1 MGRVTDA
8 AAGSYTLNMRRWCAV
23 PLIAGA
29 LAMPA
34 TAAADQT
41 RFSVDKGKTSWSF
54 EVGWADVEGKK
65 QVVEWSMPSS
75 AIGRDL
81 DQPLRFQKRAA
92 NAEIVAAIN
101 RYAETVK
108 GARIKARQ
116 TSGGS
121 IRLEA
126 SGKSRSAMKRAMAGA
141 KAAQKAALKKY
152 NRQHGFTKLRGKIIP
167 NHAVHAA
174 RYAEDVAPL
183 ADALG
188 AGKLKRRDFA
198 ERAISFIQS
207 IPYELGKGGRDK
219 GFRRPLSLL
228 AKNRGDCD
236 SKSTLF
242 LALLKAAHP
251 GLDTTMVYI
260 KGHAFVGLGLHPR
273 SGDMTF
279 SAFGRKWVIAE
290 PVGPQVI
297 RVGKAGP
304 RSKRMARQGRFQV
317 RRTADN

>member
-1 MGRVTDA
+1 MLYTIHESQTLRVRAFCAMALITGVL
-8 AAGSYTLNMRRWCAV
+8 AGPGV
-23 PLIAGA
+23 
-29 LAMPA
+29 
-34 TAAADQT
+34 AAADQT
-41 RFSVDKGKTSWSF
+41 RFAVDKGKTTWSF
-54 EVGWADVEGKK
+54 EVGWTDVAGKK
-65 QVVEWSMPSS
+65 RAVEYALSSS
-75 AIGRDL
+75 AIERDL
-81 DQPLRFQKRAA
+81 DKPLRFQKRKA

-101 RYAETVK
+101 RYAQTVK

-116 TSGGS
+116 TESGA

-126 SGKSRSAMKRAMAGA
+126 SGKSKSAMKRAMAGA

-152 NRQHGFTKLRGKIIP
+152 SRQHGFTKLRGKIIP

-174 RYAEDVAPL
+174 RYAEQVAPL
-183 ADALG
+183 AVALG
-188 AGKLKRRDFA
+188 AGKLNRRDFT

-242 LALLKAAHP
+242 LALLRAAHP

-260 KGHAFVGLGLHPR
+260 KGHAFVGLGLHPK
-273 SGDMTF
+273 SGDVTF
-279 SAFGRKWVIAE
+279 SADGRKWVIAE
-290 PVGPQVI
+290 PVGPQI
-297 RVGKAGP
+297 IGVGKAAP
-304 RSKRMARQGRFQV
+304 RSKRMARRGKIQV
-317 RRTADN
+317 RRTVDD